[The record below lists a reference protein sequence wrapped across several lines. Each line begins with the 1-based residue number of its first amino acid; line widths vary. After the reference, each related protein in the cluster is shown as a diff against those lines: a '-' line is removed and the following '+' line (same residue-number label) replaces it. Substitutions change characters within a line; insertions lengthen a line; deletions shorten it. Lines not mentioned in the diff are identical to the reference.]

1 MKQKPYKKRLLP
13 KKICNAIVHRD
24 YMGVHTQMKVYDD
37 CCTTMASAD
46 FSRQALLRH
55 GTSNTSSSPCVREIS
70 SDKGIVFPSYTHF
83 IFSQA
88 QGNSTDRSE

>member
-37 CCTTMASAD
+37 CIMLWND
-46 FSRQALLRH
+46 GKL
-55 GTSNTSSSPCVREIS
+55 NYY
-70 SDKGIVFPSYTHF
+70 GIC
-83 IFSQA
+83 
-88 QGNSTDRSE
+88 